1 MSTFTQASP
10 PRVTPFFLK
19 LEELGQS
26 LAADW
31 YAAAKETLRGGDGGE
46 HGILLHSIV
55 GTFVKKQKVLMVLDI
70 GTARGFSAITA
81 AKALTD
87 FGLDGLVYTVDVI
100 PHDQPMTW
108 HVPKQSDSD
117 PLMGKK
123 VSRAEVWNAAYEYL
137 TSKVTVLTGD
147 SEDILNHW
155 VYGPI
160 DVAFL
165 DGEHTS
171 NAVRHELN
179 ALDRLLTPGGIVIL
193 DDYHIGTRVWAL
205 KLQLLGSALG
215 RLGGLFAKV
224 GLPVP
229 NVLKPWPDLSI
240 SLSAQRFTGVRHAV
254 DNFADANPDR
264 WALEIVKMPSRG
276 QYQGSDYALAL
287 LTRRD

>member
-31 YAAAKETLRGGDGGE
+31 YAAAKKTLRGGDGGE

-55 GTFVKKQKVLMVLDI
+55 GTFVKKKEALVVLDI

-87 FGLDGLVYTVDVI
+87 FGLDGHVYTVDI
-100 PHDQPMTW
+100 TPHELQMAW
-108 HVPKQSDSD
+108 HVPKQSDFD
-117 PLMGKK
+117 PLIGKK
-123 VSRAEVWNAAYEYL
+123 VSRAEVWSAGYEDL
-137 TSKVTVLTGD
+137 TSKVTALTGD

-155 VYGPI
+155 DYGPI

-179 ALDRLLTPGGIVIL
+179 VLDRLLTPGGIVIL
-193 DDYHIGTRVWAL
+193 DDYHTGTRMWAL
-205 KLQLLGSALG
+205 KLKLLSSALG

-229 NVLKPWPDLSI
+229 NILKPWPDLSI

-254 DNFADANPDR
+254 DSFAEANPGQ
-264 WALEIVKMPSRG
+264 WELEIVKMPSRG
-276 QYQGSDYALAL
+276 QYQGSDYALAV